1 MVFFGHGYKVAEM
14 ANPKIE
20 RLTRRYD
27 NDFAEYRAPLL
38 ARRRRTPFSPELV
51 RLRILDALA
60 GPLPAT
66 RADRRRQRDPER
78 IARAFPRH
86 DGQDPGAAIS
96 RSADRLRRD
105 D

>member
-38 ARRRRTPFSPELV
+38 ARRRRTPFSP
-51 RLRILDALA
+51 DAGEAAHPGRTGWSLA
-60 GPLPAT
+60 GDA
-66 RADRRRQRDPER
+66 
-78 IARAFPRH
+78 
-86 DGQDPGAAIS
+86 G
-96 RSADRLRRD
+96 RSAAAARSGADSKGVPEARWSGPWRRD
-105 D
+105 LP